1 MHFDVMHLIHPFFM
15 YEASGGDA
23 RIYGRSVRTEM
34 STIRGSFGLCPQQD
48 IFYPELDVTE
58 HLRFYG
64 KIKGMTGSALESSI
78 TQTIAG
84 VGLAGKEHAL
94 CGTLSGGMKRKLS
107 LGIAYLGN
115 SKFVVLD
122 EPTAGLDPASRRLIW
137 NIIEEH
143 KAGRVTL
150 LTTHMMDEADILG
163 DVIGIIGDGVMKCI
177 GPSAQLKRDYGVG
190 LHLDVDFENDVQEEQ
205 ARALLDVIRSHVP
218 TAVQHSCRGKMAS

>member
-1 MHFDVMHLIHPFFM
+1 M

-23 RIYGRSVRTEM
+23 LIYGRSIRTEM
-34 STIRGSFGLCPQQD
+34 STIRGSFGLCAQQD

-64 KIKGMTGSALESSI
+64 RIKGLSGQALEKNI
-78 TQTIAG
+78 TDTIAS

-137 NIIEEH
+137 KIIEDH
-143 KAGRVTL
+143 KPGRATL

-163 DVIGIIGDGVMKCI
+163 DVIGIIGDGIMKCI
-177 GPSAQLKRDYGVG
+177 GPSAQLKRDYGIG
-190 LHLDVDFENDVQEEQ
+190 LHLDVDFDCEVQEAQ
-205 ARALLDVIRSHVP
+205 ARALLDVIKSHIP
-218 TAVQHSCRGKMAS
+218 NATQHSCRGNMVSYVSVVELFMSYL

>member
-1 MHFDVMHLIHPFFM
+1 M

-23 RIYGRSVRTEM
+23 RIYGRSIRTEM
-34 STIRGSFGLCPQQD
+34 RAVRGSFGLCAQQD

-58 HLRFYG
+58 HLRFNG
-64 KIKGMTGSALESSI
+64 QIKGMSGSALENDI
-78 TQTIAG
+78 TATIAS

-137 NIIEEH
+137 KIIEDH
-143 KAGRVTL
+143 KPGRATL

-163 DVIGIIGDGVMKCI
+163 DIIGIIGDGVMKCI
-177 GPSAQLKRDYGVG
+177 GPSAQLKRDFGIG
-190 LHLDVDFENDVQEEQ
+190 LHLDVDFDSEVQESQ
-205 ARALLDVIRSHVP
+205 ALELLDVIKVHVP
-218 TAVQHSCRGKMAS
+218 TAELQSCRGNMAS